1 MDTIPMEMTKVAEVP
16 DSAGVYQLFH
26 NGRAVFAG
34 RAERS
39 LHRRIIQNYRKL
51 IGRQNIS
58 IEEMAFRFVPMDA
71 PLVDIAPERFI
82 IRYTDHPWN
91 QNGFGGKDPGRQ
103 RDRTALASSH
113 FDLQYPIDLDWII
126 QHEITGESL
135 PQLMQAIR
143 DSLPYMFRYGKDYPD
158 QSVKNFR
165 IASQTPAREAFAALS
180 EGPLRG
186 WQITA
191 KPGYVIAYEES
202 YDYPQ
207 TLAVFRQ

>member
-1 MDTIPMEMTKVAEVP
+1 MDTIPMETAKVEEVP
-16 DSAGVYQLFH
+16 DSAGIYQLFH
-26 NGRAVFAG
+26 NDRAVFAG

-39 LHRRIIQNYRKL
+39 LRSRILQVQRKL
-51 IGRQNIS
+51 IGRQHIS
-58 IEEMAFRFVPMDA
+58 IQEMAFRFVPMDA
-71 PLVDIAPERFI
+71 PLVNMAPERLI
-82 IRYTDHPWN
+82 TQYADYPWN

-103 RDRTALASSH
+103 RDRIALTSSH

-126 QHEITGESL
+126 PQEIVGESL
-135 PQLMQAIR
+135 PQLLQSIR
-143 DSLPYMFRYGKDYPD
+143 YSLPYMFRYGKDHPD
-158 QSVKNFR
+158 RPVRNLR
-165 IASQTPAREAFAALS
+165 IASQAPVREAFAALS
-180 EGPLRG
+180 AGPLRG